1 MQDSLVMGTEL
12 DSIIDRSV
20 ATSTAPRVQP
30 ATTIVYHSLPSSVH
44 QSSKQRLLTDWL
56 EMYDYAGG
64 ARFRGYIAE
73 DIEARSM
80 FVFFDEGV
88 LGNDLKPGYELVT
101 TSTVNAC

>member
-1 MQDSLVMGTEL
+1 
-12 DSIIDRSV
+12 
-20 ATSTAPRVQP
+20 
-30 ATTIVYHSLPSSVH
+30 
-44 QSSKQRLLTDWL
+44 
-56 EMYDYAGG
+56 MYDYAGG